1 MLIKTKLKWGFDFAL
16 DAVRDGEVFEVLHIE
31 YDNNNFDDFRNR
43 MINFEWTVRHTDWV
57 NAADQIWQAR
67 DQWQHLK
74 GFDQNHWKSKFL
86 IGWDKA
92 EILEKSI

>member
-1 MLIKTKLKWGFDFAL
+1 
-16 DAVRDGEVFEVLHIE
+16 
-31 YDNNNFDDFRNR
+31 